1 MASTVMP
8 AIWRRQRFSCR
19 PRGDLSAIRHHL
31 RCEILEVLGWFDGAL
46 EGPVL
51 AISMPPWRTIDDP
64 ARLPDELDGLVAE
77 LEVLK
82 QGIVGQEVPE
92 DLVGRRATR
101 TTLMNQ
107 CHQMA
112 PCHSVELEET
122 CDVLPQL
129 EGLAVGASLD
139 DWPEVRGV
147 LEDLGAKFPLEV
159 RVTRVTDLLEH
170 PQACL
175 GLALEVL
182 VIAPTIILR
191 FWTTRSLTPATHAL
205 ASCSRRATHGCWRVS
220 MEGGNLVISHSRTL
234 SQNVIKAS
242 LGFEELQIAS
252 RCLDIEA
259 ILQCIVAHDNIEALE
274 NVL

>member
-8 AIWRRQRFSCR
+8 AMWRRQRFSCT
-19 PRGDLSAIRHHL
+19 PRGDLSAIRDHL
-31 RCEILEVLGWFDGAL
+31 CCEILEVLGWFDGAL

-51 AISMPPWRTIDDP
+51 GIIMPPWRTIDDP
-64 ARLPDELDGLVAE
+64 ARQPDEREGLVVE
-77 LEVLK
+77 LDVRKE
-82 QGIVGQEVPE
+82 GIVGQEVPE
-92 DLVGRRATR
+92 DLVGCCATR

-107 CHQMA
+107 CHQVA
-112 PCHSVELEET
+112 PCHIVELEET

-147 LEDLGAKFPLEV
+147 LEDLGAEFPLEV

-175 GLALEVL
+175 GEALEVL

-205 ASCSRRATHGCWRVS
+205 ASSSCRAIHGCRRVS
-220 MEGGNLVISHSRTL
+220 MRAGTLKISHSRTL

-259 ILQCIVAHDNIEALE
+259 ILECIVAHDNIEALE